1 MHSQSKNLYAILGV
15 APDADTETLQ
25 QAYQQAIR
33 LNSDVDEGPEKATR
47 LALIADA
54 YALLSNPIRRQ
65 IYDASLASGAA
76 RQIENQLQPHA
87 HAPAP
92 TTQHTSRPAL
102 EGSVL
107 DLVDPNR
114 VKLWRKAI
122 MLTLVL
128 ALPLFYLYRHANVLQ
143 MQGELRQNIDAQEQ
157 KDYAQSRQRSEQMQE
172 LSQLQQRRTEISYRL
187 QELGKID
194 AANSTVVEAM
204 EYDKL
209 TEEKRTLEVR
219 LEQLQKKYAPKY

>member
-15 APDADTETLQ
+15 APDADAETLQ

-65 IYDASLASGAA
+65 IYDASLASGSA
-76 RQIENQLQPHA
+76 RQIESQLLPHSPKPS
-87 HAPAP
+87 PA
-92 TTQHTSRPAL
+92 TQHKASPVI

-107 DLVDPNR
+107 NLVDPSR
-114 VKLWRKAI
+114 VKLWRKAA
-122 MLTLVL
+122 LLALVL
-128 ALPLFYLYRHANVLQ
+128 ALPLFYLYRHATVLQ
-143 MQGELRQNIDAQEQ
+143 AQGDLRQTLDAQEQ
-157 KDYAQSRQRSEQMQE
+157 KDYAQGKQRAEKMQE

-187 QELGKID
+187 QELGTID
-194 AANSTVVEAM
+194 AANSTVAEAM

-209 TEEKRTLEVR
+209 TEEKRTLEIR

>member
-15 APDADTETLQ
+15 APDADADTLQ

-65 IYDASLASGAA
+65 IYDASLASGSA
-76 RQIENQLQPHA
+76 RQIENQLHPHSPT
-87 HAPAP
+87 PAP
-92 TTQHTSRPAL
+92 VTQHKSSPVI

-107 DLVDPNR
+107 NLVDPSR

-122 MLTLVL
+122 MLALVL
-128 ALPLFYLYRHANVLQ
+128 ALPLFYLYRHASVLQ
-143 MQGELRQNIDAQEQ
+143 MQGDLRQTLDAQEQ
-157 KDYAQSRQRSEQMQE
+157 KDYAQSKQRSEQMQE
-172 LSQLQQRRTEISYRL
+172 LSQLQQRRAEISYRL

-194 AANSTVVEAM
+194 AANSTVAEAM

>member
-15 APDADTETLQ
+15 APDADADSLQ

-65 IYDASLASGAA
+65 IYDASLASGSA
-76 RQIENQLQPHA
+76 RQIENQLLPHSQA
-87 HAPAP
+87 SAP
-92 TTQHTSRPAL
+92 TAQRGSHPVI

-107 DLVDPNR
+107 DLVDPSR

-122 MLTLVL
+122 MLALVL

-143 MQGELRQNIDAQEQ
+143 MQGDLRQTLDAEEQ
-157 KDYAQSRQRSEQMQE
+157 KDYAQGKQRSEQMQE
-172 LSQLQQRRTEISYRL
+172 LSQLQQRRAEISSRL
-187 QELGKID
+187 QEQGTID
-194 AANSTVVEAM
+194 AANSTVAEAM

-209 TEEKRTLEVR
+209 TEEKRTLEAR